1 MAHLGA
7 AAFLLAAT
15 ALIIVLALVLLR
27 WLKTSGAKIY
37 AHL

>member
-1 MAHLGA
+1 MKKLLI

-15 ALIIVLALVLLR
+15 ALFIVLALVLLR